1 MELDCPNC
9 GSICVINYD
18 SDQTT
23 EEHPLFCPFCGES
36 VDELFCEELEGD
48 EDDEDG
54 EDYLNRLVKHELG
67 LDEPS
72 LDEI

>member
-9 GSICVINYD
+9 GSICEITYN

-36 VDELFCEELEGD
+36 VDELFCEELED
-48 EDDEDG
+48 EEN
-54 EDYLNRLVKHELG
+54 EDYLNRLIEHELG
-67 LDEPS
+67 LDEPT
-72 LDEI
+72 LDE